1 VPRLAHNAAAIAAC
15 RIIAT
20 LAKNWLTMMRAHTD
34 DGTQTLSG
42 AESEAGTHES
52 SPGQAPLILKPVEG
66 SGAFGAVA
74 GDVYKLPSPEVKV
87 CELIDTLMIVA
98 FLMLKTIP
106 RIAKISGN
114 TSSAAAF
121 SGSFIAPVDLLPFF

>member
-20 LAKNWLTMMRAHTD
+20 LAKNWLTMMRAHTE
-34 DGTQTLSG
+34 DGTQRTSG
-42 AESEAGTHES
+42 AEPEPGTHES
-52 SPGQAPLILKPVEG
+52 SPGQAPLIFTLGG
-66 SGAFGAVA
+66 SGAFGPVAV
-74 GDVYKLPSPEVKV
+74 DMYKLPSPEVKV